1 MEKKLIEVNKLN
13 TTFQTIAG
21 EIQAVRDIS
30 FYINEG
36 ESLGI
41 VGESGCGKSV
51 TMKSIIGL
59 LDDNAHTDAESIMFN
74 GQNILNY
81 SPKQMRKL
89 NGSEIGM
96 IFQDPM
102 TSLNPV
108 FTIEQQFAEPLKRH
122 LNLNRK
128 QIHKKALE
136 MLEIVGIPMPK
147 ERLKQYPHELS
158 GGLRQRVMIA
168 IALCCNPRLLIADE
182 PTTALDVTIQA
193 QILELMEKM
202 KKLYKMSVVM
212 ISHDLGVISTIC
224 TRVLI
229 MYGGKIMEEGSLE
242 DIFYKPMHPY
252 TAGLLLAV
260 KKNSDGRLVP
270 IKGTPPDLL
279 NPPKGCPFAPRC
291 KYAMKIC
298 MQSMPGVYEEA
309 EGHSC
314 SCWLYHPS
322 VRAKKGDIKIYE

>member
-1 MEKKLIEVNKLN
+1 
-13 TTFQTIAG
+13 
-21 EIQAVRDIS
+21 
-30 FYINEG
+30 
-36 ESLGI
+36 
-41 VGESGCGKSV
+41 
-51 TMKSIIGL
+51 
-59 LDDNAHTDAESIMFN
+59 
-74 GQNILNY
+74 
-81 SPKQMRKL
+81 
-89 NGSEIGM
+89 
-96 IFQDPM
+96 
-102 TSLNPV
+102 
-108 FTIEQQFAEPLKRH
+108 
-122 LNLNRK
+122 
-128 QIHKKALE
+128 
-136 MLEIVGIPMPK
+136 
-147 ERLKQYPHELS
+147 
-158 GGLRQRVMIA
+158 
-168 IALCCNPRLLIADE
+168 
-182 PTTALDVTIQA
+182 
-193 QILELMEKM
+193 MEKM

>member
-147 ERLKQYPHELS
+147 ERLKQFIKTEI
-158 GGLRQRVMIA
+158 RQ
-168 IALCCNPRLLIADE
+168 
-182 PTTALDVTIQA
+182 
-193 QILELMEKM
+193 
-202 KKLYKMSVVM
+202 
-212 ISHDLGVISTIC
+212 
-224 TRVLI
+224 
-229 MYGGKIMEEGSLE
+229 
-242 DIFYKPMHPY
+242 
-252 TAGLLLAV
+252 
-260 KKNSDGRLVP
+260 
-270 IKGTPPDLL
+270 
-279 NPPKGCPFAPRC
+279 
-291 KYAMKIC
+291 
-298 MQSMPGVYEEA
+298 
-309 EGHSC
+309 
-314 SCWLYHPS
+314 
-322 VRAKKGDIKIYE
+322 